1 MRRIP
6 EQQKKKNLTCIKQAC
21 DIPEKEYIIIKEN
34 LKLSCKWIFY
44 IGSNTILQ
52 KKCNYMKCILYWTK
66 TVNLT

>member
-34 LKLSCKWIFY
+34 LKLSCK
-44 IGSNTILQ
+44 
-52 KKCNYMKCILYWTK
+52 
-66 TVNLT
+66 